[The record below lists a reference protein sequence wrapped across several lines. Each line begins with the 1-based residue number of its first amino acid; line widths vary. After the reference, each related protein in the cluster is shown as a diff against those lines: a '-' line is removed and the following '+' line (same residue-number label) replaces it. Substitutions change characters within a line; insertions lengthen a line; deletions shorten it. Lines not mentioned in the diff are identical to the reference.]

1 MARRASG
8 IKSWQAGDA
17 GRAIEYARVMSR
29 PDTDPRNF
37 DPDGRHWKRVRVYYE
52 DTDFTG
58 MVYHANYL
66 RFFERGRSDFLRDA
80 GVSHTRLL
88 ERPDPAA
95 FTIVRAEID
104 YRSAAR
110 IDDEL
115 DIVTAYRGTRGAR
128 ILFSQECL
136 RGAETIAAAQIVAVQ
151 IHADGRPRR
160 PIPEITETLKSLIPP
175 A

>member
-1 MARRASG
+1 MT
-8 IKSWQAGDA
+8 
-17 GRAIEYARVMSR
+17 R
-29 PDTDPRNF
+29 PQLNAQNF
-37 DPDGRHWKRVRVYYE
+37 DADGRHWKPVRVYYE

-80 GVSHTRLL
+80 GVSHSDLL
-88 ERPDPAA
+88 ERDDPAA

-104 YRSAAR
+104 FRAAAR

-115 DIVTAYRGTRGAR
+115 DIVTAYSGAKGAR
-128 ILFSQECL
+128 LFFSQRCHRGDEL
-136 RGAETIAAAQIVAVQ
+136 IAGAEITAVQ

-160 PIPEITETLKSLIPP
+160 PLPELIEKLSAMGVSGAPGG
-175 A
+175 